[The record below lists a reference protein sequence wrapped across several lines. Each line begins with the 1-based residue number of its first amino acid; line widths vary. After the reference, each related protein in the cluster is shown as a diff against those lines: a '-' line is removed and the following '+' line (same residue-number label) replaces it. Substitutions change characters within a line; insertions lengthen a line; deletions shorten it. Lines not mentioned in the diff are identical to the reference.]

1 MQDITSIELKS
12 RLDQGEN
19 ILIIDVREPYEFEEY
34 NLGGKLIPLGT
45 LPEQIDE
52 LEDHKNSEIVVHCRS
67 GMRSA
72 SAKAFLEQ
80 HGFTKVRNLLG
91 GAMDFQANFG

>member
-52 LEDHKNSEIVVHCRS
+52 LEDYKNSEIVVHCRS

-80 HGFTKVRNLLG
+80 HGFTQVRNLLG